1 MTKRERQP
9 TKEAGVIRK
18 RWRGRRSVALVFPD
32 SYGLGMSNLGFQRVY
47 ELLNRH
53 EDIVAERFFF
63 HGNSSDVRSLESN
76 RHVCEFDIILF
87 SISFEPSYL
96 NIGPFLLAAGLSPL
110 REERS
115 QGPLVLAGGIA
126 CQINPCPAAGFMDA
140 FLLGD
145 FEAVSDSF
153 IDFLLEVD
161 PLSGKREGRLLRLR
175 EMVEGVFLPAFP
187 DIAPVAPAIQ
197 RSLLET
203 VPHTVIV
210 SNRSSFPNTFLLEVT
225 RGCGRGCRFCAAGFV
240 YRPPRQWPKEVIQRT
255 ISDTRGAKKIGLVGL
270 EYADRGFISTLC
282 QELIE
287 RGFQLGFSSLRADAI
302 TEEFVNLLVRSK
314 NYTATIAPEAGSER
328 LRRIINKNLTQE
340 QILEAA
346 RTFFRSG
353 LKNLKLYFMMGLP
366 FEEDGDVEQIVH
378 LALKVKEE
386 MLLFAKGR
394 GKIGNITVSVS
405 TFVPKAWTPFQWA
418 AFAGPDDLSR
428 RRTILKERLASEPN
442 IRLRLDSVEN
452 AMLQAVLSRG
462 DEKIGRLLFELTQKG
477 YGKRRMVKKISNI
490 AENYLKR
497 RVEGEKF
504 PWEVVRHRVR
514 REYLLA
520 QWNRAKRAE
529 TTGFCNLETCRRCGA
544 CSKTER

>member
-1 MTKRERQP
+1 LTKRDSQT

-18 RWRGRRSVALVFPD
+18 RWHGRRSVALVFPD
-32 SYGLGMSNLGFQRVY
+32 SYGLGMANLGFQRVY

-63 HGNSSDVRSLESN
+63 HGNSSDVRSIESN

-87 SISFEPSYL
+87 SISFELSYL
-96 NIGPFLLAAGLSPL
+96 NIGPFLKAAGLSPF
-110 REERS
+110 REKRGE
-115 QGPLVLAGGIA
+115 GPFVLAGGVA

-153 IDFLLEVD
+153 INFLLETD
-161 PLSGKREGRLLRLR
+161 PSRCDREGRLLRLR

-187 DIAPVAPAIQ
+187 DTGPVAPAIQ
-197 RSLLET
+197 RDLIDT

-210 SNRSSFPNTFLLEVT
+210 SNRSSFPNTFLVEVT

-240 YRPPRQWPKEVIQRT
+240 YRPPRQWSKEVIQRT
-255 ISDTRGAKKIGLVGL
+255 LADTRGAKKIGLVGL
-270 EYADRGFISTLC
+270 EYADRGFISSLC

-302 TEEFVNLLVRSK
+302 TEEFVSLLVRSR

-340 QILEAA
+340 QILKAA

-366 FEEDGDVEQIVH
+366 FEEDVDVEQIAQ

-386 MLLFAKGR
+386 MLSFAKGR

-418 AFAGPDDLSR
+418 AFAGPDDLKR
-428 RRTILKERLASEPN
+428 RRALLRARLASKPN
-442 IRLRLDSVEN
+442 IRLKLDSVEN

-462 DEKIGRLLFELTQKG
+462 DEKIGRLLFGLIQKG
-477 YGKRRMVKKISNI
+477 YGKKRIVKKISNI

-497 RVEGEKF
+497 RGEGEKF

-529 TTGFCNLETCRRCGA
+529 SSGFCKLDTCKRCGA
-544 CSKTER
+544 CR